1 MLQYFIHKN
10 VLKFYSGKNINLK
23 KKYIMNILI
32 ADCNFLFININ
43 KKNIDGILKREI
55 HSGNPYRSFNQ
66 INTIM

>member
-1 MLQYFIHKN
+1 
-10 VLKFYSGKNINLK
+10 
-23 KKYIMNILI
+23 MNILM

-43 KKNIDGILKREI
+43 KKNVDGILKREI